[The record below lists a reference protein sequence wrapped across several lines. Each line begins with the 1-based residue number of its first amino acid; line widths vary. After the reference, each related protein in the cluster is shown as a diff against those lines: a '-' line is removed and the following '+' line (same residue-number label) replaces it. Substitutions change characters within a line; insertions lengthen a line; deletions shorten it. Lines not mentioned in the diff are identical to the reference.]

1 MDGCI
6 SVNITDAN
14 YVQYVDGL
22 RTLLGNNVF
31 NIRTESSGL
40 GLNKESKVLKYC
52 NRSIGTTAKA
62 IGGQVSIEL
71 LPGGSVAWDLNV
83 ERVVI
88 HFEKNGDILIERLF
102 DKGKWKRVLCTKN
115 PI

>member
-6 SVNITDAN
+6 SVNVTDAN
-14 YVQYVDGL
+14 YVQYAASL
-22 RTLLGNNVF
+22 RSLLGNNFF
-31 NIRTESSGL
+31 NMGTESGGL
-40 GLNKESKVLKYC
+40 FLNKQSKVLKYC
-52 NRSIGTTAKA
+52 NRRIGTVAKA
-62 IGGQVSIEL
+62 TGGQVSIEL
-71 LPGGSVAWDLNV
+71 LPGGSIAWDLNV